1 MAAKDTTITFELPQE
16 VAMTL
21 KDIPVG
27 NLFQA
32 PATLSGLGTYMRV
45 APVKMLV
52 RSTMVHEVLTRGDC
66 FVVDMSNGL
75 LTVLSYNTVV
85 FPLTTTIQCTRK

>member
-27 NLFQA
+27 NLFQSSA
-32 PATLSGLGTYMRV
+32 EFGLRTYMRV

-66 FVVDMSNGL
+66 FVVDMATGF
-75 LTVLSYNTVV
+75 LTILPYSTVV
-85 FPLTTTIQCTRK
+85 FPLTTTIHCTRK